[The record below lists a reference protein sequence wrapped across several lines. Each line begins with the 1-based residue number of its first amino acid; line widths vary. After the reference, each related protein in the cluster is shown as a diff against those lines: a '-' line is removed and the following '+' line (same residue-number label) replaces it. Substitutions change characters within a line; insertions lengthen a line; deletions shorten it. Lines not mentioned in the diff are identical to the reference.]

1 MKILITHGYSDSNK
15 GDLAITLGTY
25 NFLEQKYPNASIR
38 IHVIYNENKG
48 DFSFQN
54 RFKSKAAVS
63 IGTGILPIP
72 YSSKSKSKIK
82 DFLEGI
88 IFLKDVFVLKIVL
101 FSNILGK
108 LVSGLH
114 YRAIQDYKE
123 ADLIIVKVGQFI
135 INDKETIREKLY
147 LWRILQPMKVAHLLN
162 KKVIVFGHSFGGF
175 ASDKSKVT
183 TAKYLNFS
191 KKIFAREKVSYNFL
205 KAYGLLQK
213 SGIIPDLAF
222 YLKKNYSINEH
233 EISVFPNNHYGV
245 TVVNWTFPESNN
257 PKKAK
262 KDYLDALQEGIE
274 YLYKKHGLTAVFV
287 PQVTV
292 VHHGE
297 SDIDII
303 KTLQE
308 RLVLSNTPNIFV
320 NEDFSVGQMMK
331 IYSGCKFLIGTRLH
345 SCILAANVETPII
358 AIRYQGY
365 KTQGVMDELGLGNMV
380 LDIHKMSAKE
390 LITKIE
396 STLEN
401 YDTLKKVIKTNTDLF
416 IKQFSEINL

>member
-108 LVSGLH
+108 LVSSLH

-123 ADLIIVKVGQFI
+123 ADLIIVKGGQFI
-135 INDKETIREKLY
+135 LNDKETFRENLY
-147 LWRILQPMKVAHLLN
+147 LWRILQPLKVAHLLN
-162 KKVIVFGHSFGGF
+162 KKTIVFGHSFGGF

-183 TAKYLNFS
+183 TAKYLDFS
-191 KKIFAREKVSYNFL
+191 KKNICKRES
-205 KAYGLLQK
+205 
-213 SGIIPDLAF
+213 
-222 YLKKNYSINEH
+222 
-233 EISVFPNNHYGV
+233 
-245 TVVNWTFPESNN
+245 
-257 PKKAK
+257 
-262 KDYLDALQEGIE
+262 
-274 YLYKKHGLTAVFV
+274 
-287 PQVTV
+287 
-292 VHHGE
+292 
-297 SDIDII
+297 
-303 KTLQE
+303 
-308 RLVLSNTPNIFV
+308 
-320 NEDFSVGQMMK
+320 
-331 IYSGCKFLIGTRLH
+331 
-345 SCILAANVETPII
+345 
-358 AIRYQGY
+358 
-365 KTQGVMDELGLGNMV
+365 
-380 LDIHKMSAKE
+380 
-390 LITKIE
+390 
-396 STLEN
+396 
-401 YDTLKKVIKTNTDLF
+401 
-416 IKQFSEINL
+416 